1 MKPICKLDYEHHLV
15 FSYLPAL
22 SIHPSISIYL
32 YLSLSISI
40 YLNYLNSFKLS
51 QSTPISISL
60 FFLQSGMIRAGLLIS
75 AVANELF
82 PLLKPSDQPSQGP
95 WPLLIGFT
103 VGLVFMSLGAE
114 RTGEMVALYGYRMN
128 MIYMMIHMI
137 LDGNAIPC
145 HFFG

>member
-1 MKPICKLDYEHHLV
+1 
-15 FSYLPAL
+15 
-22 SIHPSISIYL
+22 
-32 YLSLSISI
+32 
-40 YLNYLNSFKLS
+40 
-51 QSTPISISL
+51 
-60 FFLQSGMIRAGLLIS
+60 MIRAGLLIS